1 MFKTVYR
8 SSCRDK
14 HNCQRHDSNLDPLTP
29 QSDALT
35 TRLLRPADQ
44 TSPTRD
50 PVLPWRVRG
59 RVRPRTAVSVAEH
72 CIPVS
77 SADTRRHLRSA
88 NRHLL
93 AVPRFRLNTY
103 GRRAFSVAGPMAWNS
118 LPDFIRHPTSSTDV
132 IREPSTLGVY
142 LKRILVRA
150 MLVHPDST
158 LGALNDYA
166 LYKSTHSLSH
176 SAFDTRLHTR
186 PPQTNDVNRLAEIY
200 SVNRFSHIGVK
211 NCSSGGSCFLLIFL
225 KTNVIFCK
233 KA

>member
-1 MFKTVYR
+1 
-8 SSCRDK
+8 
-14 HNCQRHDSNLDPLTP
+14 
-29 QSDALT
+29 
-35 TRLLRPADQ
+35 
-44 TSPTRD
+44 
-50 PVLPWRVRG
+50 
-59 RVRPRTAVSVAEH
+59 
-72 CIPVS
+72 
-77 SADTRRHLRSA
+77 
-88 NRHLL
+88 
-93 AVPRFRLNTY
+93 
-103 GRRAFSVAGPMAWNS
+103 
-118 LPDFIRHPTSSTDV
+118 
-132 IREPSTLGVY
+132 
-142 LKRILVRA
+142 

-233 KA
+233 KSLISYGGSNEGPHRAAPYEEFFSPGAVATIHCPLEVGAYGRRRRKGWHAVSPTQKGISPTRKSSERILKSWRLANSDWRGKRNVE